1 MDANDSRP
9 DADAASAGQNNV
21 SETGAAHPAPPPEA
35 AVESPPNTVLG
46 IVRRLGPG
54 LITAGAIVGS
64 GELIATTKT
73 GAEAGFWLL
82 WLIIIG
88 CVIKVFTQVE
98 FGRYAISSGKA
109 TMAAMDEVP
118 GPRLGVNWLLWY
130 WLVMFIVSL
139 AQLGGIVAGVGQSL
153 AMTVPITGD
162 FNRLLIEQ
170 DEWDDEASALA
181 APLEAERAE
190 ELGDAAPERRAQAR
204 EEIAR
209 EVERQIGRPRPDVAT
224 YDDMIWASLVT
235 AVTIVILVNGRYG
248 LIQNFSTVLV
258 VSFTLITMVNVL
270 ALQTHPHWAIGW
282 GDVGLGLS
290 FRLPPIVDELTRS
303 PLATALATF
312 GIIGVGANE
321 LIAYPYWCLEKGYAR
336 FTGPREQT
344 EAWATR
350 AKGWLNVMRWDAF
363 VSMVVYTFATVAFY
377 FLGAAVLHREGLD
390 PAGNQMV
397 RILGQMYEPAFGPWA
412 QQLFLLGAFAVLY
425 STFFVAN
432 AGHARVAADAVRVFG
447 VGARRPE
454 TKLWWV
460 RAFCVGFPAFS
471 LVVCLFIRAPA
482 ELVLASGVMQAIMLP
497 MLGAATLYYRYY
509 RVDRRIRP
517 GRLWDVFLWT
527 SAFGLLLAG
536 GWLALTKLFPA
547 LEQLG

>member
-1 MDANDSRP
+1 
-9 DADAASAGQNNV
+9 
-21 SETGAAHPAPPPEA
+21 
-35 AVESPPNTVLG
+35 
-46 IVRRLGPG
+46 
-54 LITAGAIVGS
+54 
-64 GELIATTKT
+64 
-73 GAEAGFWLL
+73 
-82 WLIIIG
+82 
-88 CVIKVFTQVE
+88 
-98 FGRYAISSGKA
+98 
-109 TMAAMDEVP
+109 
-118 GPRLGVNWLLWY
+118 
-130 WLVMFIVSL
+130 
-139 AQLGGIVAGVGQSL
+139 
-153 AMTVPITGD
+153 
-162 FNRLLIEQ
+162 
-170 DEWDDEASALA
+170 
-181 APLEAERAE
+181 
-190 ELGDAAPERRAQAR
+190 
-204 EEIAR
+204 
-209 EVERQIGRPRPDVAT
+209 
-224 YDDMIWASLVT
+224 
-235 AVTIVILVNGRYG
+235 
-248 LIQNFSTVLV
+248 
-258 VSFTLITMVNVL
+258 
-270 ALQTHPHWAIGW
+270 
-282 GDVGLGLS
+282 
-290 FRLPPIVDELTRS
+290 
-303 PLATALATF
+303 
-312 GIIGVGANE
+312 
-321 LIAYPYWCLEKGYAR
+321 
-336 FTGPREQT
+336 
-344 EAWATR
+344 
-350 AKGWLNVMRWDAF
+350 
-363 VSMVVYTFATVAFY
+363 
-377 FLGAAVLHREGLD
+377 LHREGLD